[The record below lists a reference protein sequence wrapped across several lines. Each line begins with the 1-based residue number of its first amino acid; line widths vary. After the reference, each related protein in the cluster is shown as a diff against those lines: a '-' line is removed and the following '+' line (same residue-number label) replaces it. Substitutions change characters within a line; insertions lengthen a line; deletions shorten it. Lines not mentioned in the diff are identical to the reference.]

1 MKKSWLSLFLFFLF
15 FSAFADS
22 PLKLVF
28 DRPADYFEESFVIGN
43 GSQGAIVYGNPSR
56 ERISLNDITFWT
68 GQPDTAV
75 YSPGAYKALP
85 EIRQA
90 LDNGDYLKAEE
101 LQRKIQGHYTQNYQ
115 PIGNLFISFKDEG
128 EISSYSRH
136 LDLNN
141 AIATVSYNR
150 GNNPV
155 TTEYFASAPDSVIV
169 VRISAV
175 KPFSLSLS
183 MESPI
188 ETFSV
193 SSEGNRIS
201 ADAQAPCHSLPSYVG
216 AKPEERIIYASGKGI
231 RFHADVA
238 AISKKGKITAMPD
251 GSIDISGTN
260 DLTVIISIATNF
272 AGAHINPETGGINHL
287 AIARHRS
294 DNAVSTGFPSL
305 KKRHIKDYSSLFSRV
320 SIDFG
325 DTPEEIS
332 SLPMDVRLKSYYDNH
347 ATDPDLEELYFQYGR
362 YLLISCSRTPCVP
375 ANLQGLWNESI
386 LPPWSSNYT
395 TNINLEENYWPAET
409 TNLSELHMPM
419 LSFVKQ
425 LPVTGTVSAREY
437 YGVNRGWSLSHNSD
451 IWAMTCPVGL
461 HGGDPSWANWNM
473 GGAWVASHIW
483 QHYLF
488 TKDHDFLEEYYPVLK
503 GAADFCL
510 GWMINDKNGNLITS
524 PSTSPENQFFSP
536 DANKPT
542 ATCAGGF
549 ADLAMIRECLADTRD
564 AALELGVDS
573 DLVKE
578 INAAITKIA
587 PYKVGARGQLQE
599 WNEDFKETDPQ
610 HRHQSHLYGMF
621 PGNHISVEETPE
633 LAKAVARS
641 LEIKGEN
648 TTGWSTGW
656 RVNLLARLADP
667 EKAYSMYRRL
677 LKYVS
682 PDNYKGP
689 DKRGG
694 GGTYPNLLD
703 AHAPFQIDGNFGGTA
718 GVAEMLIQSKPNSI
732 SLLPATPKEWKDGSF
747 KGLRARGAFTVDA
760 EWKDGKVISVM
771 ISSDKGGAT
780 TLHVNG
786 DKIPITLKSG
796 ETKSLKF

>member
-1 MKKSWLSLFLFFLF
+1 
-15 FSAFADS
+15 
-22 PLKLVF
+22 
-28 DRPADYFEESFVIGN
+28 
-43 GSQGAIVYGNPSR
+43 
-56 ERISLNDITFWT
+56 
-68 GQPDTAV
+68 
-75 YSPGAYKALP
+75 
-85 EIRQA
+85 
-90 LDNGDYLKAEE
+90 
-101 LQRKIQGHYTQNYQ
+101 
-115 PIGNLFISFKDEG
+115 
-128 EISSYSRH
+128 
-136 LDLNN
+136 
-141 AIATVSYNR
+141 
-150 GNNPV
+150 
-155 TTEYFASAPDSVIV
+155 
-169 VRISAV
+169 
-175 KPFSLSLS
+175 
-183 MESPI
+183 
-188 ETFSV
+188 
-193 SSEGNRIS
+193 
-201 ADAQAPCHSLPSYVG
+201 
-216 AKPEERIIYASGKGI
+216 
-231 RFHADVA
+231 
-238 AISKKGKITAMPD
+238 
-251 GSIDISGTN
+251 
-260 DLTVIISIATNF
+260 
-272 AGAHINPETGGINHL
+272 
-287 AIARHRS
+287 
-294 DNAVSTGFPSL
+294 
-305 KKRHIKDYSSLFSRV
+305 
-320 SIDFG
+320 
-325 DTPEEIS
+325 
-332 SLPMDVRLKSYYDNH
+332 MDVRLKSYYDNH